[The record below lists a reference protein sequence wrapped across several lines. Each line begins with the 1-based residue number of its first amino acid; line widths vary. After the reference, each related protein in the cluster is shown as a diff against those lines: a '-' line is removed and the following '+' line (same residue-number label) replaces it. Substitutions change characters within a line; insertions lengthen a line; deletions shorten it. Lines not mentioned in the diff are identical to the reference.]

1 MRTEIDTR
9 FFRAGVGTV
18 IYNSKGE
25 VALFQR
31 AQNPVGIWQF
41 QQGGIDLGED
51 TQTTLWRELKEEIG
65 LEESDFNTVTK
76 MPNWTV
82 HQHEHTISDATQ
94 SRIGQAHL
102 WYFLELKSE
111 VEIDL
116 SKALEYEASDFRWTT
131 FTDAINVTGDLKKH
145 IYQELEKYFKEHIST
160 QQKTA

>member
-1 MRTEIDTR
+1 MKTEIDTR

-25 VALFQR
+25 VALFER

-51 TQTTLWRELKEEIG
+51 TQTTLWRELQEEVG
-65 LEESDFNTVTK
+65 LVESDFEVVTEYPHWTIHQNT
-76 MPNWTV
+76 NS
-82 HQHEHTISDATQ
+82 IADSSQ
-94 SRIGQAHL
+94 SRLGQAYR
-102 WYFLELKSE
+102 WYFLKLKEGST
-111 VEIDL
+111 IDL
-116 SKALEYEASDFRWTT
+116 SKATEDEVANYNWVSFPEAIKTPEK
-131 FTDAINVTGDLKKH
+131 LKKH